1 MLRAFPRPERLVDAS
16 RLEGQAIL
24 DRLAAGVP
32 EELRQRLPPPCLL
45 DMQAEPVE
53 YVDGEHLVMRFPVLE
68 RYQNPFGYMQGG
80 YLLAALDNTIGPFSF
95 LIAPPSV
102 TGHITINYLRP
113 VTPDQAHVT
122 CIATVLER
130 TRKTL
135 YLTGR
140 AVGDDG
146 RVFAIAQATC
156 QIL

>member
-1 MLRAFPRPERLVDAS
+1 MQPDRLT
-16 RLEGQAIL
+16 GQAIL
-24 DRLAAGVP
+24 DALAAGVP
-32 EELRQRLPPPCLL
+32 PELRARLPPPCLL

-53 YVDGEHLVMRFPVLE
+53 FVANERLVMRFPVLA

-80 YLLAALDNTIGPFSF
+80 FILAALDNTIGPFSF

-102 TGHITINYLRP
+102 TGQITINYVRP
-113 VTPDQAHVT
+113 VTPDQTHLT

-140 AVGDDG
+140 ALGSDG
-146 RVFAIAQATC
+146 KLAAIAQATC
-156 QIL
+156 QIV

>member
-1 MLRAFPRPERLVDAS
+1 METQRLT
-16 RLEGQAIL
+16 GQAIL
-24 DRLAAGVP
+24 DALAAGVP
-32 EELRQRLPPPCLL
+32 PEIRARLPPPCLL

-53 YVDGEHLVMRFPVLE
+53 FVPGDRLVMRFPVLE

-80 YLLAALDNTIGPFSF
+80 FVLAALDNTIGPFSF

-102 TGHITINYLRP
+102 TGQITINYVRP
-113 VTPDQAHVT
+113 VTHEYTHLT

-140 AVGDDG
+140 AFVDDG
-146 RVFAIAQATC
+146 KLAAVAQATC

>member
-1 MLRAFPRPERLVDAS
+1 MERSVDAS

-24 DRLAAGVP
+24 DRLAASVP
-32 EELRQRLPPPCLL
+32 EEIRRRLPPPCLL

-53 YVDGEHLVMRFPVLE
+53 YVDGERLVMRFPVLE
-68 RYQNPFGYMQGG
+68 RYQNPYGYMQGG
-80 YLLAALDNTIGPFSF
+80 FVLAALDNTIGPFSF

-102 TGHITINYLRP
+102 TTQVTINYVRP
-113 VTPDQAHVT
+113 VTEAEKHLT

-130 TRKTL
+130 TRKAL

-146 RVFAIAQATC
+146 RLFAIAQATF
-156 QIL
+156 QIV